1 MSVITITH
9 CDVSP
14 AKYTTLTYPRHVP
27 ETIAIEISTS
37 HQHLIMSQKQSDE
50 DSLSNFSLSSV
61 ETAENWTTQKTGF
74 LCPGGKTPAY
84 DSSRRL
90 QFLILPFIPIVAL
103 IVQTSIALNE
113 ILDYRNEVTQIEDQ
127 VTKATI
133 LGKVVDQ
140 IQLERSEVAFRLF
153 TDGNHTLRSNLAAR
167 FRAVDQ
173 ALESATTWPVI
184 KVPPYNGG
192 NESVIANKEAFQVR
206 LREFRNKSNQKK
218 HSIDEVLHWY
228 TSVNAVLLEHM
239 TQQIKETD
247 RSNSGVWRY
256 LISFKNLLRSIENFG
271 ISVVHGINYFASGSL
286 PKDKHIYYVQH
297 DTICNDLLYSIL
309 HYIPTLRSFYDNI
322 INNMT
327 NYPLVKKWREQIQM
341 NNPISRSGETAIEYF
356 DLMAKFTDELRKLQR
371 ELRSQIKKNVEADLE
386 NANNQEYVGIAILIL
401 VLMVSPIIILLVR
414 NAVTTIQAHE
424 LKREKHKSDTLLVQM
439 LPPSVAMQLK
449 QTQQVPAEY
458 YEAVTVYFSD
468 IVGFT
473 EIAAVSTPLEVVN
486 FLNSIYKLFDAR
498 IEGYDVYKVETIG
511 DSYMVASGLPMKNG
525 DKHVSEI
532 ATMALDL
539 LAGSI
544 MFPIPHRK
552 NERVQIRSGMHT
564 GPVVAGIV
572 GTKMPRYCLFGDTV
586 NTASRMES
594 TGEALK
600 IHISAE
606 VKEALDVIGG
616 FRTEHRGFVDIKG
629 KGVLDTYWLT
639 CKEGELPTNKKAEAS
654 PDFYFTNYE
663 TRPKF
668 MHRFRQS

>member
-1 MSVITITH
+1 
-9 CDVSP
+9 
-14 AKYTTLTYPRHVP
+14 
-27 ETIAIEISTS
+27 
-37 HQHLIMSQKQSDE
+37 MSQKQSDE

-206 LREFRNKSNQKK
+206 LREFR
-218 HSIDEVLHWY
+218 
-228 TSVNAVLLEHM
+228 
-239 TQQIKETD
+239 
-247 RSNSGVWRY
+247 
-256 LISFKNLLRSIENFG
+256 
-271 ISVVHGINYFASGSL
+271 
-286 PKDKHIYYVQH
+286 
-297 DTICNDLLYSIL
+297 
-309 HYIPTLRSFYDNI
+309 
-322 INNMT
+322 
-327 NYPLVKKWREQIQM
+327 REQIQM

-414 NAVTTIQAHE
+414 NAVTTIQMYAAHLAQKAHE

-616 FRTEHRGFVDIKG
+616 FRTEHRGFVDIKVKTSSSYRFWILEVKKFQDQTTRNNIYRCFRVNPNTERG
-629 KGVLDTYWLT
+629 KKIYLFQMLI
-639 CKEGELPTNKKAEAS
+639 LPFIPISALIIQNSYTMHQVIQEHEALLSEQDLLRSNGDIIKIFNYLVEERNNITAYLIHFSRARNKYEAVS
-654 PDFYFTNYE
+654 GNLSMLSQVSLFE
-663 TRPKF
+663 TRFHQLPILNKYLEILRNKYEAVSGNLSMLSQVSLF
-668 MHRFRQS
+668 ETRFHQLPILNKYLEILRYSGHF

>member
-1 MSVITITH
+1 
-9 CDVSP
+9 
-14 AKYTTLTYPRHVP
+14 
-27 ETIAIEISTS
+27 
-37 HQHLIMSQKQSDE
+37 MSQNRSDE
-50 DSLSNFSLSSV
+50 DSLSNWSLSSA
-61 ETAENWTTQKTGF
+61 ETAYNFPSNQKTTF
-74 LCPGGKTPAY
+74 CPGDKTPAY
-84 DSSRRL
+84 DRSRRL
-90 QFLILPFIPIVAL
+90 QLLVLPFIPIVAL

-113 ILDYRNEVTQIEDQ
+113 ILDYRNEVMAIEEQ
-127 VTKATI
+127 VIEATK
-133 LGKVVDQ
+133 LGKVVTQ

-153 TDGNHTLRSNLAAR
+153 TNGNNTLSPLVPSIRSNLSTR
-167 FRAVDQ
+167 FADVDRT
-173 ALESATTWPVI
+173 LSSVSTWPVI
-184 KVPPYNGG
+184 SVPHYANGT
-192 NESVIANKEAFQVR
+192 VLTIVNKTEFIHSLQ
-206 LREFRNKSNQKK
+206 EFRKKSNEKQN
-218 HSIDEVLHWY
+218 SIDEVLHWY

-247 RSNSGVWRY
+247 RSSSSVWRY

-271 ISVVHGINYFASGSL
+271 ISVVQGINYFARGSL
-286 PKDKHIYYVQH
+286 SREKHLYYVQH

-309 HYIPTLRSFYDNI
+309 HYIPDLHEFYEEI
-322 INNMT
+322 KKNMT
-327 NYPLVKKWREQIQM
+327 DYKLVEERRGQIQLNTPTQGSDSM
-341 NNPISRSGETAIEYF
+341 AIDYF
-356 DLMAKFTDELRKLQR
+356 DLMAKYTDELRRLKD
-371 ELRSQIKKNVEADLE
+371 ELRRGIKENVKADLHD
-386 NANNQEYVGIAILIL
+386 AKYKEYIGISIVIL
-401 VLMVSPIIILLVR
+401 VLVVSPIIIILVR
-414 NAVTTIQAHE
+414 NAVATIQMFAAHLAQKAHE

-525 DKHVSEI
+525 DKHVSEV

-552 NERVQIRSGMHT
+552 NDRVQIRSGMHT

-663 TRPKF
+663 TRPMF
-668 MHRFRQS
+668 MHRFRHK